1 MFAIKQH
8 AKNKTMDTK
17 EIKEFRNIWSNPKRF
32 DTKNK
37 TMETKKITFTE
48 TLKELEIWIDN
59 VQFDLEQD
67 WNEEKEEMQLQLQ
80 QLLIAKANLE
90 QVMKHGKQIF
100 SSSITLR

>member
-1 MFAIKQH
+1 MK
-8 AKNKTMDTK
+8 
-17 EIKEFRNIWSNPKRF
+17 
-32 DTKNK
+32 
-37 TMETKKITFTE
+37 TKKITFTE

-67 WNEEKEEMQLQLQ
+67 WNEEKEEMQIQLQ

-100 SSSITLR
+100 SSSISLR

>member
-1 MFAIKQH
+1 
-8 AKNKTMDTK
+8 MDTK
-17 EIKEFRNIWSNPKRF
+17 EIKEFRNIWCIPKRF

-59 VQFDLEQD
+59 VQFDLEQE
-67 WNEEKEEMQLQLQ
+67 WNEEKEEMQIQLQ

-100 SSSITLR
+100 SSSITKGR

>member
-1 MFAIKQH
+1 MVV
-8 AKNKTMDTK
+8 
-17 EIKEFRNIWSNPKRF
+17 
-32 DTKNK
+32 TKNK

-67 WNEEKEEMQLQLQ
+67 WNEEKEEMQIQLQ

-100 SSSITLR
+100 SSSITKGR

>member
-1 MFAIKQH
+1 MLKQL
-8 AKNKTMDTK
+8 
-17 EIKEFRNIWSNPKRF
+17 F
-32 DTKNK
+32 K

>member
-1 MFAIKQH
+1 M
-8 AKNKTMDTK
+8 T
-17 EIKEFRNIWSNPKRF
+17 
-32 DTKNK
+32 
-37 TMETKKITFTE
+37 TKKITFTE

-67 WNEEKEEMQLQLQ
+67 WNEEKEEMQIQLQ

>member
-1 MFAIKQH
+1 
-8 AKNKTMDTK
+8 
-17 EIKEFRNIWSNPKRF
+17 
-32 DTKNK
+32 
-37 TMETKKITFTE
+37 METKKITFTE

-67 WNEEKEEMQLQLQ
+67 WNEEKEEMQIQLQ

-100 SSSITLR
+100 SSSITKGR

>member
-1 MFAIKQH
+1 
-8 AKNKTMDTK
+8 
-17 EIKEFRNIWSNPKRF
+17 
-32 DTKNK
+32 
-37 TMETKKITFTE
+37 METKKITFTE

-67 WNEEKEEMQLQLQ
+67 WNEEKEEMQIQLQ

-100 SSSITLR
+100 SSSISLR